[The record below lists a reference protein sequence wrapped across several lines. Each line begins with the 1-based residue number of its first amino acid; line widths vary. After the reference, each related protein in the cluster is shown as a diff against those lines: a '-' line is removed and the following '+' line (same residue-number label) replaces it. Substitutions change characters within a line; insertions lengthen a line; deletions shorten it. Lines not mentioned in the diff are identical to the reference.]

1 MGEVTVLGSFC
12 WGHWKRKTDGKGS
25 LRDHGWMEDA
35 GGSVLWW
42 CGVFVNATRTC
53 GAKHAQC
60 APPQVPKDTRDLP
73 PSRFRY

>member
-12 WGHWKRKTDGKGS
+12 WGHWKRKTDGKRS
-25 LRDHGWMEDA
+25 LESMGG